1 MQIALNNMRDDA
13 TLYKTIEQIIT
24 KTINKLNLNN
34 KPIYTRDE
42 VLKLLDVDAK
52 TLKRYQDEGLIA
64 YSQPI
69 AGGKVFFTAKDIDE
83 FMANSHNEAFY
94 FKGL

>member
-1 MQIALNNMRDDA
+1 MTDDAA
-13 TLYKTIEQIIT
+13 TLYQTIEQVIH

-52 TLKRYQDEGLIA
+52 TLKRYQDEGLIG

-69 AGGKVFFTAKDIDE
+69 AGGKVFFSSKDLEE
-83 FMANSHNEAFY
+83 FMANSHNKAFY
-94 FKGL
+94 YNGL

>member
-1 MQIALNNMRDDA
+1 MTDDA
-13 TLYKTIEQIIT
+13 TLYKAIEHIIS

-34 KPIYTRDE
+34 KPVYTRDE

-52 TLKRYQDEGLIA
+52 TLKRYQDEGLIG

-69 AGGKVFFTAKDIDE
+69 PGGKVFFSSKDLDE
-83 FMANSHNEAFY
+83 FMENSHNEAFY
-94 FKGL
+94 YSGL